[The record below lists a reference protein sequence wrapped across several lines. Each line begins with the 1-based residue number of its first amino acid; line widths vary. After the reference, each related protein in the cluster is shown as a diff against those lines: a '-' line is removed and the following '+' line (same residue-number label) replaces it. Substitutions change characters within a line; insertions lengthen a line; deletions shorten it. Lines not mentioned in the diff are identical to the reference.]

1 MRDLCKTPPFARIA
15 LKSFTSCRRQAQN
28 LSLEILNV
36 FLHLKFSLSLNLNK
50 IEYFLKVS
58 MKLCINRAVLS
69 IILLL
74 ILLPYPVQ
82 AEYEAL
88 SVEIEKGKTEVTLL
102 EGKAFLEKK
111 DAAKAQDICRGDYLV
126 SGDRIST
133 DKESRIELKL
143 PDESFIR
150 FDEETTFELVSV
162 DFDEKTNNRNIDI
175 NMALGKTWA
184 NVSKI
189 LGEKRGFAVSTRT
202 AVAGVRGTVYRMN
215 VNKDNS
221 VVVKVYWGEI
231 DVGAPSKMSHV
242 EPPEKVMKPST
253 VAGPHPVPGP
263 RPVSMEEW
271 TYIVKALQQIVIRPD
286 GTATKPEGFDLAK
299 DDLIEWVRWNK
310 RLDAVIRR

>member
-1 MRDLCKTPPFARIA
+1 
-15 LKSFTSCRRQAQN
+15 
-28 LSLEILNV
+28 
-36 FLHLKFSLSLNLNK
+36 
-50 IEYFLKVS
+50 
-58 MKLCINRAVLS
+58 MKLCINKAVLF
-69 IILLL
+69 IIFLLV
-74 ILLPYPVQ
+74 LLPYPVQ
-82 AEYEAL
+82 AEHEAL

-310 RLDAVIRR
+310 RLDAGIKRQ

>member
-1 MRDLCKTPPFARIA
+1 M
-15 LKSFTSCRRQAQN
+15 
-28 LSLEILNV
+28 
-36 FLHLKFSLSLNLNK
+36 KFC
-50 IEYFLKVS
+50 
-58 MKLCINRAVLS
+58 MNRAILFIV
-69 IILLL
+69 LLL

-82 AEYEAL
+82 AEHKPL
-88 SVEIEKGKTEVTLL
+88 SVEIEGGKAEVTLL

-111 DAAKAQDICRGDYLV
+111 GTAEVQDICKGDHLV
-126 SGDRIST
+126 SGDRVST
-133 DKESRIELKL
+133 DKQSRIELKL
-143 PDESFIR
+143 PDKSFIR
-150 FDEETTFELVSV
+150 FDEETTFELASV
-162 DFDEKTNNRNIDI
+162 DFDEKTNNRNINV

-184 NVSKI
+184 NVSKF
-189 LGEKRGFAVSTRT
+189 LGEKGRFAVSTRT

-231 DVGAPSKMSHV
+231 DVSSPLKVSSV

-271 TYIVKALQQIVIRPD
+271 THIVKALQQIVIRPD

-310 RLDAVIRR
+310 RLDAGIKK